1 MPFSTDLLNQTNQ
14 LKPDSVKIISPKFVF
29 SNNVCLRIYIGV
41 PVLKMTTS
49 EMELP
54 SDTKV
59 LLANVELI
67 VGAIGPILN
76 RARLP

>member
-14 LKPDSVKIISPKFVF
+14 LKPDIVNVKSPKFVF

-54 SDTKV
+54 SDTIV
-59 LLANVELI
+59 LLANVVLT
-67 VGAIGPILN
+67 VGAIGPSLN
-76 RARLP
+76 RARVP